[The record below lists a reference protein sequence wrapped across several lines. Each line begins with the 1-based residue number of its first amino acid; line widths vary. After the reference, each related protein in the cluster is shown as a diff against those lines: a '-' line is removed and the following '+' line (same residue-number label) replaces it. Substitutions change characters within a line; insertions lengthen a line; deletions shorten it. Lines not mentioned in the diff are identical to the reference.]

1 MQATRSS
8 CRTACGARRL
18 DGCDPTHVPSPSA
31 AAGGDPLVAVPL
43 SLVRRY
49 YELEWDAWAG
59 RHAAWR
65 EAAAWAAWGAGGG

>member
-1 MQATRSS
+1 MHA
-8 CRTACGARRL
+8 
-18 DGCDPTHVPSPSA
+18 PPPSPST
-31 AAGGDPLVAVPL
+31 GDPLVAVPL

-65 EAAAWAAWGAGGG
+65 EAAAWTAWGAGGEG